1 MALGLDS
8 APLKAP
14 TSTVRYPYL
23 VLQCQNAGRTSL
35 QIRGQHI
42 SDKLKRL
49 QRGERKIQVHFQD
62 FKEFY

>member
-14 TSTVRYPYL
+14 TSTIRYPYL
-23 VLQCQNAGRTSL
+23 VLQCQNVGRTSL
-35 QIRGQHI
+35 QIRGQNI
-42 SDKLKRL
+42 CDKHKRL
-49 QRGERKIQVHFQD
+49 QGVEREIQVHFQD